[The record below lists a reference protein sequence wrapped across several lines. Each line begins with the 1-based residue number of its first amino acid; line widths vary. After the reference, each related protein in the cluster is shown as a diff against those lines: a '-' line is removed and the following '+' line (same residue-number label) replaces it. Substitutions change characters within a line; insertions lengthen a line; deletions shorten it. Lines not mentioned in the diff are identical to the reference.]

1 MSKNMWELFLK
12 MTDLTEEM
20 DRKSL
25 RKAKE
30 RNVEDRERLDK
41 EIDRLMAEYLELK
54 HKLERIN
61 ID

>member
-1 MSKNMWELFLK
+1 MNLWEVFQK
-12 MTDLTEEM
+12 MVDLTEEM

-41 EIDRLMAEYLELK
+41 EIDGLMAEYLELK
-54 HKLERIN
+54 HKLENIN
-61 ID
+61 LD

>member
-1 MSKNMWELFLK
+1 MSKNMWELFLE
-12 MTDLTEEM
+12 MVDLTEEM

-41 EIDRLMAEYLELK
+41 EIARLMAEYLELK
-54 HKLERIN
+54 HKLENIN
-61 ID
+61 LD

>member
-1 MSKNMWELFLK
+1 MNLWEVFQK
-12 MTDLTEEM
+12 MVYLTEEM

-41 EIDRLMAEYLELK
+41 EIDRLRAEY
-54 HKLERIN
+54 
-61 ID
+61 

>member
-1 MSKNMWELFLK
+1 MNLWELFLK

-41 EIDRLMAEYLELK
+41 EIDGLMAEYLELK
-54 HKLERIN
+54 HKLENIN
-61 ID
+61 VD

>member
-1 MSKNMWELFLK
+1 MSKNMWELFLE

-30 RNVEDRERLDK
+30 RNISEIERLDK
-41 EIDRLMAEYLELK
+41 EMDRLMADYLELK

>member
-1 MSKNMWELFLK
+1 MNLWEAHLK
-12 MTDLTEEM
+12 MTDLAEEM

-30 RNVEDRERLDK
+30 RNVEDRERLDR
-41 EIDRLMAEYLELK
+41 EMDRLMAEYLELK
-54 HKLERIN
+54 HKLERIK

>member
-1 MSKNMWELFLK
+1 MHLWEAHLK
-12 MTDLTEEM
+12 MRDLTEEM

-54 HKLERIN
+54 HKLENIN
-61 ID
+61 LD